1 MCTHHQLSPCR
12 SPCIPKYQRPSS
24 SLHTFHR
31 ICRNT
36 CGFFLKL
43 ALYSLFTL
51 FVFNLNFAGMASHL
65 ILKRFFLKVSQLL
78 QFFLCVC
85 WHLREFSASL
95 VFPIEASF
103 KDDFCELSSRLVSYL
118 HFLN

>member
-1 MCTHHQLSPCR
+1 MGKRKTILIEDYR
-12 SPCIPKYQRPSS
+12 SNC
-24 SLHTFHR
+24 
-31 ICRNT
+31 
-36 CGFFLKL
+36 
-43 ALYSLFTL
+43 
-51 FVFNLNFAGMASHL
+51 MASHL